1 MVSKSSATISSQA
14 FFVTNNYIIY
24 VKIMCLFAIAPC
36 IATESVVNLQ
46 FRKLAYFDFVWFV
59 VGKLILQVKLI
70 IQMISYCMFHYLPDV
85 STVQLHSVTHSH
97 FLVNGL
103 YVSPCTAQVMS
114 SADLIW
120 KNSGVRYHN
129 TSNRQA
135 YQAEFAFQ
143 NHHTVALEFLL
154 LSMHQSVVQRR

>member
-24 VKIMCLFAIAPC
+24 VKIMCLFAVAPW
-36 IATESVVNLQ
+36 IATESAVNLQ
-46 FRKLAYFDFVWFV
+46 SRKLTYFDFVWFV
-59 VGKLILQVKLI
+59 ESKIILWVKLI
-70 IQMISYCMFHYLPDV
+70 IQMISYFMFHNLPDV

-103 YVSPCTAQVMS
+103 YVSPCTAQVML

-120 KNSGVRYHN
+120 KKSGVTYHN
-129 TSNRQA
+129 ISNRYT
-135 YQAEFAFQ
+135 YQAEIAF
-143 NHHTVALEFLL
+143 
-154 LSMHQSVVQRR
+154 